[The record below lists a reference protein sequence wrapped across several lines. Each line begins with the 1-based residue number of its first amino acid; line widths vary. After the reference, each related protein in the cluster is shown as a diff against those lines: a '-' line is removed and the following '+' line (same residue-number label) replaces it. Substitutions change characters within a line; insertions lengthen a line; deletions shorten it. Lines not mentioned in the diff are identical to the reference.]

1 MATLS
6 ILGLYDMTPDLF
18 KGFIVPTGL
27 DRDAAIF
34 DICTEC
40 AELEILYPDGDF
52 MTQAIS
58 MWCKMRAESWNRMYK
73 ALVTSEYSPIE
84 NTDRQTEISD
94 TRQTDGTESGSS
106 ESNSTATQ
114 ADTNESSGSGTTTH
128 SVTGFNSDTF
138 ANDDKDAVTNQ
149 ASESANSTATGKT
162 TNSSSRT
169 SGETETLSHTEH
181 THGNIGVTTNQQMIT
196 DEIVLRRKYDM
207 YSLITREFKDKF
219 CLEVF

>member
-18 KGFIVPTGL
+18 NGFIIPAGL

-40 AELEILYPDGDF
+40 AELELLYPDGDF

-58 MWCKMRAESWNRMYK
+58 MWCKMRAESWNRLYK

-94 TRQTDGTESGSS
+94 TRQTDGSESGSS
-106 ESNSTATQ
+106 ESSSSATQ
-114 ADTNESSGSGTTTH
+114 TDTNESNGSGTTTH

-138 ANDDKDAVTNQ
+138 ANDDKDSVINQTN
-149 ASESANSTATGKT
+149 ESANSTATGKT
-162 TNSSSRT
+162 TNTSSRK
-169 SGETETLSHTEH
+169 SGETETLTHTEH

-196 DEIVLRRKYDM
+196 DEVVLRQKYDM
-207 YSLITREFKDKF
+207 YSLITREFKSKF

>member
-1 MATLS
+1 
-6 ILGLYDMTPDLF
+6 
-18 KGFIVPTGL
+18 
-27 DRDAAIF
+27 
-34 DICTEC
+34 
-40 AELEILYPDGDF
+40 
-52 MTQAIS
+52 MTQAIA
-58 MWCKMRAESWNRMYK
+58 MWCKMRSESWNRMYK

-149 ASESANSTATGKT
+149 ASETANSTATGKT
-162 TNSSSRT
+162 TNSNSRT

-196 DEIVLRRKYDM
+196 DEVVLRKKYDM

>member
-6 ILGLYDMTPDLF
+6 IIGLYDMTPDLIT
-18 KGFIVPTGL
+18 GFAIPAGL
-27 DRDAAIF
+27 DRNIAIF
-34 DICTEC
+34 DICMEC

-52 MTQAIS
+52 MKQAIAN
-58 MWCKMRAESWNRMYK
+58 WCKMRAESWNRLYK

-84 NTDRQTEISD
+84 NTDRQTAITD
-94 TRQTDGTESGSS
+94 TRKTDGTENDSS

-138 ANDDKDAVTNQ
+138 ANDDKDAVSNQ
-149 ASESANSTATGKT
+149 SSESANSTATGKT
-162 TNSSSRT
+162 TNTSSRT
-169 SGETETLSHTEH
+169 TGENETLTHTEH

>member
-1 MATLS
+1 MAILS

-18 KGFIVPTGL
+18 KGFAVPEGL

-52 MTQAIS
+52 MTQAIA
-58 MWCKMRAESWNRMYK
+58 MWCKMRAESWDRLYK

-84 NTDRQTEISD
+84 NTDRYSDISD
-94 TRQTDGTESGSS
+94 KRQTDGTESGSS
-106 ESNSTATQ
+106 ESNSSATQ

-128 SVTGFNSDTF
+128 SVTGFNSDDF
-138 ANDDKDAVTNQ
+138 SNDDKDSVSNQ
-149 ASESANSTATGKT
+149 ANESANSTATGKT
-162 TNSSSRT
+162 TNTNSRT
-169 SGETETLSHTEH
+169 SGETETLTHTEH
-181 THGNIGVTTNQQMIT
+181 THGNIGVTTNQKMIT
-196 DEIVLRRKYDM
+196 EEVIMRTKYDM
-207 YSLITREFKDKF
+207 YSLITREFKNKF

>member
-18 KGFIVPTGL
+18 KGFTVPAGL

-52 MTQAIS
+52 MTQAIA
-58 MWCKMRAESWNRMYK
+58 MWCKMRAESWNRLYK

-106 ESNSTATQ
+106 ESNSAECAITVGYKA
-114 ADTNESSGSGTTTH
+114 N
-128 SVTGFNSDTF
+128 TF
-138 ANDDKDAVTNQ
+138 RTC
-149 ASESANSTATGKT
+149 
-162 TNSSSRT
+162 TNSAKSAKKSDCRSISTVCLAIFTRNTNFKHVCASLRT
-169 SGETETLSHTEH
+169 
-181 THGNIGVTTNQQMIT
+181 
-196 DEIVLRRKYDM
+196 Y
-207 YSLITREFKDKF
+207 
-219 CLEVF
+219 

>member
-6 ILGLYDMTPDLF
+6 ILGLHDMTPDLF
-18 KGFIVPTGL
+18 KGFVVPTGL
-27 DRDAAIF
+27 DRDTAIF

-40 AELEILYPDGDF
+40 AELELLYPDGDF

-58 MWCKMRAESWNRMYK
+58 MWCKMRAESWNRMYT
-73 ALVTSEYSPIE
+73 ALVISEYSPID
-84 NTDRQTEISD
+84 NTDRHTEITD

-106 ESNSTATQ
+106 ESSSNATQ

-138 ANDDKDAVTNQ
+138 ANDDKDTVSNQTN
-149 ASESANSTATGKT
+149 ESANSTATGKT
-162 TNSSSRT
+162 INTSSRK
-169 SGETETLSHTEH
+169 SGETETLTHTEH
-181 THGNIGVTTNQQMIT
+181 THGNIGVTTNQSMIT
-196 DEIVLRRKYDM
+196 DEIALRKKYDM

>member
-6 ILGLYDMTPDLF
+6 VRGLYDVTADLL
-18 KGFIVPTGL
+18 KGVVIPAGL
-27 DRDAAIF
+27 DRGAAIF
-34 DICTEC
+34 NICTEC

-52 MTQAIS
+52 MTQAIA
-58 MWCKMRAESWNRMYK
+58 MWCKKRAESWNRLYK

-84 NTDRQTEISD
+84 NTDRQTEITD

-106 ESNSTATQ
+106 ESSSNATQ

-138 ANDDKDAVTNQ
+138 ANDDKAAVSNQ
-149 ASESANSTATGKT
+149 SSESANSTATGKT
-162 TNSSSRT
+162 TNTSSRT
-169 SGETETLSHTEH
+169 TGENETLTHTEH

-196 DEIVLRRKYDM
+196 DEVVLRQKYDM

>member
-6 ILGLYDMTPDLF
+6 IIGLYDMTPDLF
-18 KGFIVPTGL
+18 KGFAIPDGL
-27 DRDAAIF
+27 DRNAAIF
-34 DICTEC
+34 EICAEC

-73 ALVTSEYSPIE
+73 ALVASDYIPIE
-84 NTDRQTEISD
+84 NTDRHTEISD

-106 ESNSTATQ
+106 ESSSNATQ

-138 ANDDKDAVTNQ
+138 ANDDKDAVSNQTN
-149 ASESANSTATGKT
+149 ESANSTATGKT
-162 TNSSSRT
+162 TNTSSRT
-169 SGETETLSHTEH
+169 SGETETLTHTEH

-196 DEIVLRRKYDM
+196 DEVALRKKYDM
-207 YSLITREFKDKF
+207 YSIITREFKDKF